1 MKEPWAQSWKTMK
14 VLSRKP
20 AAGTARAR
28 EIQTE
33 ISRQRYI
40 AADKAR

>member
-1 MKEPWAQSWKTMK
+1 MK

-28 EIQTE
+28 VIHTE
-33 ISRQRYI
+33 ISRLKYI
-40 AADKAR
+40 PTVRAR

>member
-1 MKEPWAQSWKTMK
+1 MK

-28 EIQTE
+28 VIQTE

-40 AADKAR
+40 ATEIAR